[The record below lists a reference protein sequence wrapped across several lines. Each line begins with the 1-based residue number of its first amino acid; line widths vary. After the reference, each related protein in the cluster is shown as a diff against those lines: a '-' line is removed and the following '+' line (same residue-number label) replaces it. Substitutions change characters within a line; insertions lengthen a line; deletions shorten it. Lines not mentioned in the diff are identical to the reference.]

1 MHGAGVMIQHTGV
14 VNLLQYKQATYNFK
28 QDDLFLQQSSV
39 AFDMT
44 LAEIWLP
51 FVVGGAILPA
61 EARAQQDAPH
71 LLRQMSSHPIS
82 VVCPVPSELSMWLE
96 CGLCEAVGP
105 HIRYILTG
113 GEALS
118 HGLLQRCRKALPKAI
133 VVQMYGPTGMVWE
146 ADEYVPNTISCR
158 LVLLLDGV
166 VKSGLQCAVHTARS
180 SLHACS

>member
-1 MHGAGVMIQHTGV
+1 MIQHTGV
-14 VNLLQYKQATYNFK
+14 VHLLQYKQATYKFK
-28 QDDLFLQQSSV
+28 PSDLFLQQSFV

-61 EARAQQDAPH
+61 EARAQQDAPR
-71 LLRQMSSHPIS
+71 LLRQISNHPIS
-82 VVCPVPSELSMWLE
+82 VVCPVPSELSMWLD

-118 HGLLQRCRKALPKAI
+118 HGLLRRCLKALPKAVI
-133 VVQMYGPTGMVWE
+133 VQMYGPTGTS
-146 ADEYVPNTISCR
+146 ACPSTHAPPLPC
-158 LVLLLDGV
+158 
-166 VKSGLQCAVHTARS
+166 TAS
-180 SLHACS
+180 IPVSW